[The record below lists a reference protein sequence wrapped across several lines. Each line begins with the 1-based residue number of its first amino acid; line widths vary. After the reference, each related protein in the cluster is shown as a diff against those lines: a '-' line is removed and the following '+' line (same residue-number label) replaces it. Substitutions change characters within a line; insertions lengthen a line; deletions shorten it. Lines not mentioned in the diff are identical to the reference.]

1 MYRRDGIQLVAR
13 PQDVEPS
20 VMTSAHSTQGGRA
33 GDVRFGCGVRRWV
46 YRYTRNMPSDRTI
59 KTAVSLP
66 RRLFEAAERAARRR
80 GVPRSRIFVEALERH
95 LAEEQESDITAQIN
109 ASLAH
114 PLTQE
119 EAEEEAASQAFAAE
133 AARRL
138 LPHWEWKG
146 DQSG

>member
-1 MYRRDGIQLVAR
+1 
-13 PQDVEPS
+13 
-20 VMTSAHSTQGGRA
+20 
-33 GDVRFGCGVRRWV
+33 
-46 YRYTRNMPSDRTI
+46 MPSDRTI

-95 LAEEQESDITAQIN
+95 LAEEWESDITAQIN

-133 AARRL
+133 AAGRL

-146 DQSG
+146 DRPG